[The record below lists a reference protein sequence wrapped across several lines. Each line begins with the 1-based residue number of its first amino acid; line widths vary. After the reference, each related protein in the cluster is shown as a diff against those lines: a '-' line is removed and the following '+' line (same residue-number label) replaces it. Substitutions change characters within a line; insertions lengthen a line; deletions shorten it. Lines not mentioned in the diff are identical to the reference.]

1 MVYKS
6 FRLTDKLYFNA
17 LNTKI
22 MRLFFFLLLT
32 IFTATA
38 FSQKTTVLKCGQVLD
53 VRTGQLNKN
62 VLIIIKGN
70 NIESILPPGTMT
82 KIKADTVID
91 LSSYTVMPGLI
102 DCHTHVLLQGD
113 ITAEDYD
120 VQLLKESVPYRTIRA
135 VRSCNI
141 ALQNGFTTIRDL
153 GTEGAGYA
161 DTDLKKSIKNEI
173 IPGPRMF
180 VSTLAINTTGHYPI
194 SEKEYAWELTLPKG
208 LQEITGADEARR
220 AVRQQIAHG
229 ADWIKIYADR
239 GYYKLPD
246 GSYRSSPNFTTEE
259 IMAIGDEVQRSR
271 KKLAAHAVTRD
282 GIIAAI
288 NAGASSIEHGF
299 GMDDECMA
307 LMVQKKVYWCPTIY
321 VNEFVAD
328 GRAKTGS
335 SINKYFAASEPGLF
349 KKAINAG
356 VKIAYGT
363 DIGGYDWNM
372 PESKDFEYMVQYGY
386 TPLQAIQTATINAA
400 DLLGQPNLG
409 ELKAG
414 NLADIIAVKNDPTK
428 NILVLGDVKWVM
440 KDGVVYKT
448 IR

>member
-1 MVYKS
+1 
-6 FRLTDKLYFNA
+6 
-17 LNTKI
+17 
-22 MRLFFFLLLT
+22 MRLYLLSLFTFL
-32 IFTATA
+32 IAVA
-38 FSQKTTVLKCGQVLD
+38 YPQKTTLLKCGQVLD
-53 VRTGQLNKN
+53 VRTGVLNKN
-62 VLIIIKGN
+62 VLILIKGN
-70 NIESILPPGTMT
+70 SFESILPPGAMA
-82 KIKADTVID
+82 KIKADTIVD
-91 LSSYTVMPGLI
+91 LSNFTVLPGFI

-120 VQLLKESVPYRTIRA
+120 VQLLKESIPYRTIRA

-161 DTDLKKSIKNEI
+161 DVDLKKSIKNGV

-194 SEKEYAWELTLPKG
+194 SERDYAWELTLPKG
-208 LQEITGADEARR
+208 LQEITGADEGRR
-220 AVRQQIAHG
+220 AVRQQIANG

-288 NAGASSIEHGF
+288 NAGATSIEHGF
-299 GMDDECMA
+299 GMDDDCIE
-307 LMVQKKVYWCPTIY
+307 LMVQKKIYWCPTIY

-328 GRAKTGS
+328 GRAKAGS
-335 SINKYFAASEPGLF
+335 PINKYFAETEPGLF
-349 KKAINAG
+349 KKAMKAG

-372 PESKDFEYMVQYGY
+372 PETKDFEYMVQYGY

-400 DLLGQPNLG
+400 DLLGQTTLG
-409 ELKAG
+409 EIKIG

-428 NILVLGDVKWVM
+428 DIHTLEEVQWVM
-440 KDGVVYKT
+440 KNGIIYKT
-448 IR
+448 AERK